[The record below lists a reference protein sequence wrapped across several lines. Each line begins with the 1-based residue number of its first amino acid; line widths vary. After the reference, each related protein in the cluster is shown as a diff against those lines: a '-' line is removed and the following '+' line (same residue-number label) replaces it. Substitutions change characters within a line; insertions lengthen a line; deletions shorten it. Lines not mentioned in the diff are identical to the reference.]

1 MNVTIGLLLLQDGL
15 TTGFIYALLAL
26 SILLVFLVTRVLW
39 VPAGDF
45 LVFGALTIALLQQGQ
60 VPGTV
65 WLCVALGLTTAIV
78 ETWRSWRF
86 DDWRSWRLVT
96 AISIGTPLLVGGAIF
111 LTAASKP
118 ALPVQLLLTLA
129 LIVPMGFMLYRVA
142 FKPLADKSILTLMFV
157 AIAVHYALVGLGLV
171 FFGSEGYRSQPFI
184 PGRIDAGFT
193 RISWQLTLVV
203 ATSAIAMTSL
213 WLFMGRT
220 LWGQALRAA
229 AVNRFGARLVGI
241 RTETAGALAFT
252 LAALIGAFSGI
263 LIGPVTTLFYDSGF
277 LVALKGF
284 VGTVVAGMVSFPL
297 AVLGAIVVGIV
308 ESFSSFYASAFKEA
322 IVFALLIPFLLW
334 RSAVE
339 PRSHESHEHDE

>member
-1 MNVTIGLLLLQDGL
+1 MNTTIGLLLLQDGL

-45 LVFGALTIALLQQGQ
+45 LVFGALTLAVLQQGQ

-65 WLCVALGLTTAIV
+65 WLCGALGITTAIV
-78 ETWRSWRF
+78 ETWRSWRT
-86 DDWRSWRLVT
+86 DKWRSWPMGVG
-96 AISIGTPLLVGGAIF
+96 ISLGTPLIVGGAVL

-118 ALPVQLLLTLA
+118 ILPVQIFFTLA

-142 FKPLADKSILTLMFV
+142 FKELADRSVLTLMFV

-171 FFGSEGYRSQPFI
+171 FFGSEGFRTPPFI

-203 ATSAIAMTSL
+203 ATSAVIMVSL

-252 LAALIGAFSGI
+252 LAALIGALSGI
-263 LIGPVTTLFYDSGF
+263 LIGPITTLYYDSGF
-277 LVALKGF
+277 LVGLKGF

-308 ESFSSFYASAFKEA
+308 ESFSYFYASAFKEA
-322 IVFALLIPFLLW
+322 IVFGLLIPFLLW

-339 PRSHESHEHDE
+339 PRSHETHEHDE

>member
-1 MNVTIGLLLLQDGL
+1 MNSTIGLLLLQDGL

-45 LVFGALTIALLQQGQ
+45 LVFGALTLAFLQQGQ

-65 WLCVALGLTTAIV
+65 WLCGALGLTTAIV
-78 ETWRSWRF
+78 ETWRAWRSGE
-86 DDWRSWRLVT
+86 WRSWPLV
-96 AISIGTPLLVGGAIF
+96 IGVSLGTPLIIGGAVL
-111 LTAASKP
+111 LTAASRP
-118 ALPVQLLLTLA
+118 ILPIQIFLTLA

-142 FKPLADKSILTLMFV
+142 FRQLADRSVLTLMFA

-171 FFGSEGYRSQPFI
+171 FFGSEGFRTPPFI
-184 PGRIDAGFT
+184 SGRIDVGFT
-193 RISWQLTLVV
+193 RVSWQLLLVV
-203 ATSAIAMTSL
+203 ATSAVVMTGL

-220 LWGQALRAA
+220 LWGQSLRAA

-263 LIGPVTTLFYDSGF
+263 LIGPVTTLYYDSGF
-277 LVALKGF
+277 LVGLKGF
-284 VGTVVAGMVSFPL
+284 VGTVIAGMVSFPL

-308 ESFSSFYASAFKEA
+308 ESFSYFYASAFKEA
-322 IVFALLIPFLLW
+322 IVFGLLIPFLLW

-339 PRSHESHEHDE
+339 PRGHETHEHDE

>member
-26 SILLVFLVTRVLW
+26 SILLVFVVTRVLW

-45 LVFGALTIALLQQGQ
+45 LVFGALTLALLQQGQ

-65 WLCVALGLTTAIV
+65 WLCGALGLTTAIV
-78 ETWRSWRF
+78 ETWRA
-86 DDWRSWRLVT
+86 WRSSEWRGWRLVVG
-96 AISIGTPLLVGGAIF
+96 ISLGTPLLAGGAI
-111 LTAASKP
+111 LLLAASKP
-118 ALPVQLLLTLA
+118 ALPVQIVLALA

-157 AIAVHYALVGLGLV
+157 AIAVHYAVVGLGLV
-171 FFGSEGYRSQPFI
+171 FFGSEGYRTQPFI
-184 PGRIDAGFT
+184 PGRIDVGFT
-193 RISWQLTLVV
+193 RISWQLVLVL
-203 ATSAIAMTSL
+203 ATSTIAMTSL
-213 WLFMGRT
+213 WLFMGHT

-241 RTETAGALAFT
+241 RTETAGALAFSI
-252 LAALIGAFSGI
+252 AALIGAFSGI
-263 LIGPVTTLFYDSGF
+263 LIGPLITLFFDSGF

-284 VGTVVAGMVSFPL
+284 VGTVIAGMVSFPI
-297 AVLGAIVVGIV
+297 AVLGAIVVAVV

-322 IVFALLIPFLLW
+322 IVFGLLIPFLLW

-339 PRSHESHEHDE
+339 PRSHETHEPDE